1 LAKFE
6 AKLRLLEY
14 GLLDAAQNVDDIQ
27 QKVSI
32 RSSKMSAAKS
42 GKKATADDVEMPLNE
57 SQDEDE
63 DESSDSFITRLREYV
78 QGHLSRASGSRRDNY
93 KDHMVYN
100 VRKELIQEFLRSTIL
115 TKCHNDE
122 CGK

>member
-1 LAKFE
+1 
-6 AKLRLLEY
+6 
-14 GLLDAAQNVDDIQ
+14 
-27 QKVSI
+27 
-32 RSSKMSAAKS
+32 MSAAKS
-42 GKKATADDVEMPLNE
+42 GKKGDADDVEMPVNSE
-57 SQDEDE
+57 DDED
-63 DESSDSFITRLREYV
+63 DESSESFIVRLQEYV
-78 QGHLSRASGSRRDNY
+78 QTHLNLASGSRRDNY